1 MSWFGEDKRTWF
13 QRFFAKILQSGPL
26 PKHVAIIMD
35 GNRRFARE
43 NNKKTIEGHVS
54 GFEKLVEALTWCYS
68 MNIREVTVYAF
79 SIENFKRS
87 KEEINGL
94 FDLAREKFQRLLDEK
109 DKINK
114 LKVCIRMFGNI
125 TLLPADLQKLI
136 AQVVEISRHN
146 SNLFMNVCIAYTS
159 RDEMAMA
166 VNDICNGVKEEKLEF
181 SDIDEKLIE
190 KCLYTSNSYDIDL
203 LLRTSGEVRLSD
215 FMLWQSSFSVLSF
228 VKEMWPELNIWNFY
242 MAILNFQL
250 NYDSIQKMKKEVDE
264 RNMVNLRSKYKHEL
278 LESFETVNKNSV
290 EDLID
295 RHNRRVNL
303 FLTELHN
310 TRCRNFEMIAAAGD

>member
-1 MSWFGEDKRTWF
+1 
-13 QRFFAKILQSGPL
+13 
-26 PKHVAIIMD
+26 MD

-250 NYDSIQKMKKEVDE
+250 NYDSIQKMKKEVEE

-310 TRCRNFEMIAAAGD
+310 TRCRNFEKIAAAGD

>member
-250 NYDSIQKMKKEVDE
+250 NYDSIQKMKKEVEE

-310 TRCRNFEMIAAAGD
+310 TRCRNFEKIAAAGD